1 MEIFQEDIKKWVMLD
16 SKLKLLTDNVK
27 DIRGERNELS
37 NNIMSFVDENNLSSS
52 TIKIS
57 DGKLKFCTNKQT
69 SPLTLGFLEKCLMD
83 LFKETD
89 KVNQI
94 MDYIK
99 NKRETKYNSD
109 IKRFYNN

>member
-1 MEIFQEDIKKWVMLD
+1 
-16 SKLKLLTDNVK
+16 
-27 DIRGERNELS
+27 
-37 NNIMSFVDENNLSSS
+37 
-52 TIKIS
+52 
-57 DGKLKFCTNKQT
+57 
-69 SPLTLGFLEKCLMD
+69 MD